1 MIGMPKFTP
10 TSIEMSSS
18 NGDKIRIP
26 GIVRVK
32 SRIRF
37 EIGIRGIF
45 PARSIKGILPD
56 VVG

>member
-1 MIGMPKFTP
+1 
-10 TSIEMSSS
+10 MSNS
-18 NGDKIRIP
+18 NGDKIRIT

-37 EIGIRGIF
+37 EIGIRAIF

-56 VVG
+56 VV